1 LLSANPDINPK
12 ILLDKI
18 AVCAKLME
26 LAQVIV
32 LRKKNRL
39 TESRNN
45 GINIS
50 LDIYGICGILKF
62 L

>member
-1 LLSANPDINPK
+1 
-12 ILLDKI
+12 
-18 AVCAKLME
+18 ME